1 MTIYLYVKTHQKTGL
16 KYLGKTTKKDPHKY
30 PGSGIHWI
38 RHLKSHGYEYTT
50 EIIKECQSQ
59 EEIKEWG
66 LYYSDLWNVVESKE
80 WANLRP
86 ESGDGGNKAILSEET
101 RLKMSIASKGKPKAE
116 EHKQKL
122 SKILK
127 ENYRKT
133 QSFETRQK
141 MSKSHKGK
149 LVSDTARLNMSIAQT
164 GKKLSEETRKKMS
177 ESHKARRT
185 SKDPS

>member
-1 MTIYLYVKTHQKTGL
+1 
-16 KYLGKTTKKDPHKY
+16 
-30 PGSGIHWI
+30 
-38 RHLKSHGYEYTT
+38 
-50 EIIKECQSQ
+50 
-59 EEIKEWG
+59 
-66 LYYSDLWNVVESKE
+66 
-80 WANLRP
+80 
-86 ESGDGGNKAILSEET
+86 
-101 RLKMSIASKGKPKAE
+101 MSIASKGKPKAE